1 MLGNDIP
8 TRKLHSQFRSPA
20 MDIAGG
26 RGPCL
31 NNSPPIN
38 CGIEPIMK
46 NIRDVIM
53 LQTLDCA

>member
-1 MLGNDIP
+1 
-8 TRKLHSQFRSPA
+8 

-53 LQTLDCA
+53 LQTLD